1 MANPTDTSGFV
12 GILADVVQELTEI
25 SVNNNIVSFGND
37 NEAQAFMGEALT
49 YALDTAVNTDDDIM
63 TEQSMIQLMQEVAG
77 SASMQDAP
85 QRMNGRLVTEGGAV

>member
-1 MANPTDTSGFV
+1 
-12 GILADVVQELTEI
+12 
-25 SVNNNIVSFGND
+25 
-37 NEAQAFMGEALT
+37 MGEALT

-77 SASMQDAP
+77 SASMQGAP